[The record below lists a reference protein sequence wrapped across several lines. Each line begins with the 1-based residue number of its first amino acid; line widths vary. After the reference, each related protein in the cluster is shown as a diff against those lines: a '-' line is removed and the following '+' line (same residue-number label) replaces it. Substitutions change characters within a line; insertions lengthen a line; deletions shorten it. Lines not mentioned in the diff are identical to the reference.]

1 MLAFIMTYWDELLI
15 AISGI
20 ISGASALAALTPTQ
34 KDDAVLAKVK
44 RGLDVLALNV
54 GYAKPATA

>member
-1 MLAFIMTYWDELLI
+1 MLAFVMTYWDELLI

-44 RGLDVLALNV
+44 KGLDVLALNV
-54 GYAKPATA
+54 GYAKPAVA

>member
-20 ISGASALAALTPTQ
+20 ISGASALAAITPTQ

-44 RGLDVLALNV
+44 KGLDVLALNV
-54 GYAKPATA
+54 GYAKPAVA

>member
-20 ISGASALAALTPTQ
+20 ISGASALAAITPTQ
-34 KDDAVLAKVK
+34 KDDAVLATVK
-44 RGLDVLALNV
+44 KGLDVLALNV
-54 GYAKPATA
+54 GYAKPAVA

>member
-20 ISGASALAALTPTQ
+20 ISGASALAAMTPTQ
-34 KDDAVLAKVK
+34 KDDAVLATVK
-44 RGLDVLALNV
+44 KGLDVLALNV
-54 GYAKPATA
+54 GYAKPAVA